1 MILKLKLKEIGLQLC
16 TCTWIE
22 IMTGVGLTL
31 YLVLAMHN
39 YVLAA
44 LAAGL
49 FAPLVGFH
57 YILTLISKRDGLV
70 TIEGVR
76 RTNEKLERRLYKGLE
91 RPQLNFQLIHFCRR
105 NRRRLR
111 HILFLL
117 FLGLTSRGT
126 SLTSALLS
134 AL

>member
-57 YILTLISKRDGLV
+57 YILSLISKRDGLV
-70 TIEGVR
+70 IIEGVR
-76 RTNEKLERRLYKGLE
+76 RTNENLERGAAIQR
-91 RPQLNFQLIHFCRR
+91 
-105 NRRRLR
+105 
-111 HILFLL
+111 
-117 FLGLTSRGT
+117 T
-126 SLTSALLS
+126 
-134 AL
+134 